1 MKKNSTCHILLL
13 NEINFMELFSRAEA
27 AKVLGVKP
35 RTLWHWEKKKI
46 ITPCL
51 YVNTRPRYS
60 LESLQKVATE
70 KQLKSN

>member
-1 MKKNSTCHILLL
+1 MQ
-13 NEINFMELFSRAEA
+13 LFNRKEA
-27 AKVLGVKP
+27 GKILGVKP
-35 RTLWHWEKKKI
+35 MTVYSWERKGKLK
-46 ITPCL
+46 PAL